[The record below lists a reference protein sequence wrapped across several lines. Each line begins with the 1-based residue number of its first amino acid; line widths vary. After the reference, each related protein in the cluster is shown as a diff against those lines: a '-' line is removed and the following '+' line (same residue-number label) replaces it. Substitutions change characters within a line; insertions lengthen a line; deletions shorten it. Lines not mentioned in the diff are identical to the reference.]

1 MNLKKPKFWDK
12 KNPNIYAYLL
22 YPFTILINSINFFKL
37 KKNLFKSKLKTICVG
52 NIYIGGT
59 GKTSLSIKIN
69 ELLIKKNLK
78 TCFVKKYYKN
88 QIDEQNLLKKN
99 GKLFLASKR
108 IDALKQAEIE
118 NYEIAIMDDGLQDKS
133 IKYDVSLV
141 CFNNINW
148 IGNGMTIPSGP
159 LRENISNLK
168 NYNHIFINGNL
179 ENLEDL
185 KNQILQINSKMNI
198 HVAKYKP
205 TNISEFNKNEKY
217 IAFSGI
223 GNHKTFISMLKKYEL
238 NILKDIEFPDHYNFK
253 NNDIKKI
260 VNEANKFDCK
270 IITTEKDYMRLN
282 NKIFKISFIKV
293 ELQIIDEDKLLKAII

>member
-1 MNLKKPKFWDK
+1 
-12 KNPNIYAYLL
+12 
-22 YPFTILINSINFFKL
+22 
-37 KKNLFKSKLKTICVG
+37 
-52 NIYIGGT
+52 
-59 GKTSLSIKIN
+59 
-69 ELLIKKNLK
+69 
-78 TCFVKKYYKN
+78 
-88 QIDEQNLLKKN
+88 
-99 GKLFLASKR
+99 
-108 IDALKQAEIE
+108 
-118 NYEIAIMDDGLQDKS
+118 MDDGLQDKS

-293 ELQIIDEDKLLKAII
+293 ELQIIDEDKLLKII